1 MIFVDMKIF
10 GLNKTV
16 DIKFDETMTVEDLIG
31 EIIAAFE
38 IRDKRL
44 QMVSVRNKV
53 ILNKKMTFEEQGI
66 LGGDTLMLI

>member
-44 QMVSVRNKV
+44 QIV
-53 ILNKKMTFEEQGI
+53 
-66 LGGDTLMLI
+66 